1 MEFRQP
7 CQINRFTFKSH
18 AVSHLL
24 GNGLPTHPLPG
35 GNRQRLPA
43 MNGFYVTHAGKI
55 TAMDGLSNTIH
66 AGLGLEFRLQPV
78 RAGLGR
84 AATGPP
90 EGGTPNGGGDFK
102 FEHLRFEMNGLVA
115 SCQVR
120 NQTGDELL
128 PPVPP
133 SVKRGGNREWD

>member
-1 MEFRQP
+1 
-7 CQINRFTFKSH
+7 
-18 AVSHLL
+18 
-24 GNGLPTHPLPG
+24 
-35 GNRQRLPA
+35 